1 MKRLLLLFNSIVAVF
16 LLLSA
21 CDKPEPEVPEEPV
34 VPDYEFLLDVSDVTS
49 TSCRFSVT
57 PADEAMT
64 YVVMLVD
71 KASYDEYENEFKY
84 QDSDL
89 EWFERKAMEEGLTL
103 EDWLAG
109 FLKKGK
115 FEGEE
120 SGLMPGENYYLYAY
134 GLDYQGYFTTGVT
147 KVEFSTPEIPMTDVS
162 FTIEVKDIGLTS
174 AKVDVTPSDDKARY
188 FVNVFSMEE
197 YQQWGGNDDAFA
209 AQAAALV
216 DYYIMMGKTLKEIV
230 ANLGSIGHTAIPFD
244 DLTDNTEYIAYA
256 IGIDDN
262 FFVNSLPSVVRF
274 KTSEVKV
281 SDNTF
286 AIDITGTTFCSVSGT
301 VTPSNDDPFVCAI
314 QPKAQVDLYESETDL
329 MYEVVATYDKWDTL
343 DEILYVG
350 ETVDLE
356 AISSLEPSMD
366 YVVLCFGWEGAPT
379 TPLFKAEFTTDKAGG
394 RPQQQ
399 ELKFSFTDI
408 QHNKFTVHIT
418 PKVGLHYFYECISVG
433 ELERRV
439 AAAGTR
445 DEAIC
450 TFLDEKIDYGAEFFG
465 CTRAEYLAD
474 MGAAIGK
481 DTWTFTGL
489 EEDTEY
495 VVVAAS
501 VNMNTGRLA
510 LRKGFCSEAV
520 RTGVLIESDAE
531 IAFSIDKYYDGSE
544 LAALDPVQ
552 FGKCEGMVLVPYQV
566 IPNGTAAH
574 WRTTFA
580 YGEFRSWAERD
591 DVLLE
596 LDYKCD
602 EDKTQGYAVV
612 HYDQI
617 VSFLGIAVNDE
628 GYTGPFTIYE
638 FKAERGG
645 ASPAREF
652 MDQIITNN
660 QTHTL

>member
-1 MKRLLLLFNSIVAVF
+1 MFLLFNSIVAVF

-188 FVNVFSMEE
+188 FVNVFSIEE

-274 KTSEVKV
+274 KTSEVRV

-329 MYEVVATYDKWDTL
+329 MYEVVATYDKWDAL

-433 ELERRV
+433 ELELRV

>member
-1 MKRLLLLFNSIVAVF
+1 MKRLLLSFNCIVTVF

-21 CDKPEPEVPEEPV
+21 CDRPDPEVPEEPV
-34 VPDYEFLLDVSDVTS
+34 VPEYEFLLDVSDVTS

-57 PADEAMT
+57 PADETMT

-329 MYEVVATYDKWDTL
+329 MYEVVSTYDKWDAL

-433 ELERRV
+433 ELELRV
-439 AAAGTR
+439 AAAGSR

-638 FKAERGG
+638 FKAVKGN
-645 ASPAREF
+645 ASPAKEF
-652 MDQIITNN
+652 IDSI
-660 QTHTL
+660 